1 MQQQQNQ
8 VHIAMVDIS
17 LSWDEKWTWKHPDFY
32 FLFVSYER
40 FDGKCLTSEQ
50 PTGNIVWM
58 ALRRGAE
65 EPRIGSAQVDMP
77 RASAAPYHGRC
88 R

>member
-1 MQQQQNQ
+1 MLPRIGTIQLGP
-8 VHIAMVDIS
+8 VWYEWREV
-17 LSWDEKWTWKHPDFY
+17 DEKWTWKHPDSY

-40 FDGKCLTSEQ
+40 FDGLTFEQ
-50 PTGNIVWM
+50 PTGNLVWM

-65 EPRIGSAQVDMP
+65 ERRIGSAQVDMP